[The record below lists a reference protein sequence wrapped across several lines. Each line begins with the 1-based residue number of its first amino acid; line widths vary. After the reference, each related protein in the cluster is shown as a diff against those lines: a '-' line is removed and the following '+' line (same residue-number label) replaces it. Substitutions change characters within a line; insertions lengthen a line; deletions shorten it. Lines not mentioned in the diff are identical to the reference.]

1 MGAASV
7 TGVGQGVASNLKGPG
22 NNRNFNVP
30 QNSPHIVAAGIV
42 TTDGGTGLAT
52 VTFPD
57 ALPLAAASYAV
68 ILTAR
73 GAGAATHNAS
83 LTTKSDTSSHFTSFV
98 VYAETPG
105 DVVEWIVVNTGWG
118 LDLHHTV

>member
-7 TGVGQGVASNLKGPG
+7 TGIGQGVAANLKGPG

-30 QNSPHIVAAGIV
+30 QNGPHIVAAGIA
-42 TTDGGTGLAT
+42 TTDGGTGLVT

-57 ALPLAAASYAV
+57 ALPLAAANYAV
-68 ILTAR
+68 VLTAR
-73 GAGAATHNAS
+73 GVGAATHNAS
-83 LTTKSDTSSHFTSFV
+83 LTTKSDTLSKFSSFIA
-98 VYAETPG
+98 YAETPG
-105 DVVEWIVVNTGWG
+105 DIVEWMVVNVGWG